1 MTTGKK
7 KCLTRFWMVLSGLT
21 TWLQAKKK
29 VPLDFE
35 WVLKPWLHDYRQK
48 KNVSLNFELG
58 ECFRNGWLRDYRQ
71 NRNLHLEFETWSQV
85 LTTWLQAEKK
95 CLTRFWMVLF
105 GLTTRLQAKKKCSSR
120 FWAGAEALT
129 TWLQAEKKC
138 VTRFWTWWM
147 LLLGLTTWL
156 QAK

>member
-7 KCLTRFWMVLSGLT
+7 KSLTRFWMVLSGLT

-58 ECFRNGWLRDYRQ
+58 ESFWNGWLRDYRQ
-71 NRNLHLEFETWSQV
+71 NRNLHLEFEPWSQV
-85 LTTWLQAEKK
+85 LTTWLQAKK
-95 CLTRFWMVLF
+95 NVSLDFEWCCLGWLRDY
-105 GLTTRLQAKKKCSSR
+105 RQKKKCSSR